1 LPVEDCDAPK
11 RSRWTASEVVSLAQ
25 TDFTKRAPEAA
36 SYVENRVFSPAL
48 LKKYL
53 VYMDSNQASGE
64 EAAVEFLLNEEST
77 WSKWVSKEAAELI
90 KKAL

>member
-1 LPVEDCDAPK
+1 
-11 RSRWTASEVVSLAQ
+11 
-25 TDFTKRAPEAA
+25 
-36 SYVENRVFSPAL
+36 
-48 LKKYL
+48 L